1 MTATR
6 AVIHLG
12 PIKSG
17 TTAFS
22 RYLTT
27 ATADR
32 SLPDQVLFPTGELW
46 FGRTGAIVRQ
56 RAELEQLVERDADT
70 ALTSTLARIG
80 DQLRAQGSERATAIF
95 VVETGGARLDPQRTT
110 AAFAPHVDEVVYVVM
125 ARPQTTA
132 VTSIVAQRVKMWDG
146 GQASL
151 DPRRHHARD
160 DLDIRWLDYDALLTK
175 WMPAADEH
183 RVMML
188 PFLEG
193 DQGTFHGIQRLF
205 DALELGSAPVAR
217 GIEGRRIHP
226 TFSRDGMQALVDVKN
241 RAHRWRRLP
250 GAGARLES
258 QFREAVTVYH
268 AAAIGGGVDPSGRP
282 YRPWRFDEKDRA
294 WVAEQFRDS
303 NERFLARIDRSA
315 FEQEWADWARTARGE
330 S

>member
-1 MTATR
+1 MTVTR

-17 TTAFS
+17 TTALS

-27 ATADR
+27 AAGDR
-32 SLPDQVLFPTGELW
+32 TLPDTVLFPMGDLW

-56 RAELEQLVERDADT
+56 RAELERLIDRDAD
-70 ALTSTLARIG
+70 AELTSALSRIG
-80 DQLRAQGSERATAIF
+80 DQLRSRGGDHAAAIF
-95 VVETGGARLDPQRTT
+95 VIETGGARLDPQRTT

-132 VTSIVAQRVKMWDG
+132 VTSIVAQRAKMWDG
-146 GQASL
+146 ERASL
-151 DPRRHHARD
+151 DPRQHLDRG
-160 DLDIRWLDYDALLTK
+160 DLDIRWLDYDALMTK
-175 WMPAADEH
+175 WMPTAGEH
-183 RVMML
+183 RLVML

-193 DQGTFHGIQRLF
+193 DQGTYRAIQRLF
-205 DALELGSAPVAR
+205 HALELGSAPAAR

-226 TFSRDGMQALVDVKN
+226 TFSREGMQSLVELKN

-250 GAGARLES
+250 GAASRLEA
-258 QFREAVTVYH
+258 QFREAITAYH

-282 YRPWRFDEKDRA
+282 YRPWRLDDGDRS
-294 WVAEQFRDS
+294 WVAERFRAA
-303 NERFLARIDRSA
+303 NERFLARVDRTDL
-315 FEQEWADWARTARGE
+315 EQEWADWARAAGVE